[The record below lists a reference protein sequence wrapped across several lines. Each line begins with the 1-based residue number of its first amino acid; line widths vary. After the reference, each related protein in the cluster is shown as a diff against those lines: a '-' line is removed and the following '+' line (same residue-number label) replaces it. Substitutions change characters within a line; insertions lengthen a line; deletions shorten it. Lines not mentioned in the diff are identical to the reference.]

1 MIFFIKNKNSEGL
14 KLFTKMSYTDA
25 ALRGC
30 GVFDTLMEL
39 GKIGWNIAKNPD
51 VQSGAQAFLSGFKGG
66 REFPA
71 TEAERQQIIDD
82 LKKKYAKTLRK
93 YAKFRAEYPY
103 TVEKAAEILKNREDR
118 RRERAARR
126 RAPPAPSRRRYSDDS
141 DIIYPEGFEPV
152 QPRRRPR
159 RRSIDLG
166 DVLAPP
172 PRARQPPI
180 RYR

>member
-1 MIFFIKNKNSEGL
+1 
-14 KLFTKMSYTDA
+14 MSYTEA

-30 GVFDTLMEL
+30 GTLDTLL
-39 GKIGWNIAKNPD
+39 DIGKAGLQIAKDPS
-51 VQSGAQAFLSGFKGG
+51 VREGAMAFLSGFRGG
-66 REFPA
+66 RGFPA
-71 TEAERQQIIDD
+71 TEAERQFMINQ
-82 LKKKYAKTLRK
+82 LREKYAKTLKK

-126 RAPPAPSRRRYSDDS
+126 RAPPAASRRRYSDDS

-159 RRSIDLG
+159 RRSVDLG